1 MSAKS
6 IVLVT
11 GASRGIGQAIALSFQ
26 QAGYQVFGT
35 ATSASGADAISS
47 WLGAGRGLQLD
58 ISDGA
63 SCDAAL
69 AQVAEAGNLYA
80 LVNNAGITRDNI
92 VLRMKDNEWEQVISA
107 NLTGTYNMCWRVAR
121 GMIKQRQGRIINV
134 GSIIGSIGNIGQI
147 NYAAAK
153 AGVSGMSKTLALE
166 LGARGITVNVIAPGF
181 VLTDMTEQLSA
192 EVKEQMLARIPLGRF
207 AQADEIAGLAVFLAS
222 AGAGYITGQTI
233 HINGGL
239 HFSS

>member
-11 GASRGIGQAIALSFQ
+11 GASRGIGKAIALNFQ
-26 QAGYQVFGT
+26 QYGYEVYGT
-35 ATSASGADAISS
+35 ATSSSGAETISS
-47 WLGAGRGLQLD
+47 WLGAGHGLQLD

-69 AQVAEAGNLYA
+69 EQVAQSGKLYA
-80 LVNNAGITRDNI
+80 LINNAGITRDNI
-92 VLRMKDNEWEQVISA
+92 VLRMKDSEWEQVISA
-107 NLTGTYNMCWRVAR
+107 NLTGTYNMCRRVAR

-134 GSIIGSIGNIGQI
+134 GSIIGSIGNIGQV

-181 VLTDMTEQLSA
+181 VQTDMTEQLSA

-207 AQADEIAGLAVFLAS
+207 AQAEEIAGLAVFLAS
-222 AGAGYITGQTI
+222 NAAGYITGQTI

-239 HFSS
+239 HFS